1 MTDAFAFQRL
11 AGEQG
16 RAFDAQCRLM
26 LAPKFDVCEKPF
38 RVPAV
43 GVEMDAEVTSK
54 ATGNYYWCEFK
65 GSWNGSRPGMM
76 RTDTAKKALADVLL
90 LHVAPDDY
98 PPCIVLT
105 THLPPPGSSGWA
117 MINTALL
124 SGALYDIFC
133 LSVPADMRRLWTL

>member
-1 MTDAFAFQRL
+1 MNDFAFQRL

-38 RVPAV
+38 RVPGA
-43 GVEMDAEVTSK
+43 GVEMDASITSK
-54 ATGNYYWCEFK
+54 ETGREYWCEFK
-65 GSWNGSRPGMM
+65 GSWNGTRPGMM

-90 LHVAPDDY
+90 LHVSPVDY

-105 THLPPPGSSGWA
+105 SHVPPLGSSGSQ
-117 MINTALL
+117 MIDTALR
-124 SGALYDIFC
+124 SGALFDIFC
-133 LSVPADMRRLWTL
+133 LSVPADVRRLWTL